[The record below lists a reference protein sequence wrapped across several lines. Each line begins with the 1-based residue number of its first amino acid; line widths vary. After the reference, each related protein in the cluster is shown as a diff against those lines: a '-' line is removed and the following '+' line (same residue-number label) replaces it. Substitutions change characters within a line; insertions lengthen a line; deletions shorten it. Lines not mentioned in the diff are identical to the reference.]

1 MAYQIDIKE
10 RTFHFKQPA
19 GTSRG
24 IYTTRKSWMVE
35 ISDGQHTGI
44 GECAPL
50 PKLSCDDIPDY
61 EQVLRR
67 FCDELERTGT
77 LCDEEL
83 RHYLAYTAIASYC
96 WYLWAIYQEANAVDT
111 GDFLKL
117 WHDYSYLYYNKAI
130 ALYEKRGMN
139 HG

>member
-44 GECAPL
+44 GECAAREH
-50 PKLSCDDIPDY
+50 SVMRNFAII
-61 EQVLRR
+61 RR
-67 FCDELERTGT
+67 C
-77 LCDEEL
+77 
-83 RHYLAYTAIASYC
+83 ASVWRPPC
-96 WYLWAIYQEANAVDT
+96 
-111 GDFLKL
+111 
-117 WHDYSYLYYNKAI
+117 
-130 ALYEKRGMN
+130 
-139 HG
+139 

>member
-61 EQVLRR
+61 DAREHSVMRNFAIIRR
-67 FCDELERTGT
+67 C
-77 LCDEEL
+77 
-83 RHYLAYTAIASYC
+83 ASVWRPPC
-96 WYLWAIYQEANAVDT
+96 
-111 GDFLKL
+111 
-117 WHDYSYLYYNKAI
+117 
-130 ALYEKRGMN
+130 
-139 HG
+139 